1 MPNRIIKESVCTSD
15 TLDELSWFEEVVFY
29 RLLVN
34 CDDYGRM
41 DGRAAIVKSRLF
53 PLKSNVTERSIT
65 EALNKLSTV
74 GLVTMYEYDGRPY
87 LQLVTWERHQSI
99 RAKKSKYPSPESGVK
114 TSASNRVQ
122 VQANAPVIQSNPN
135 PIQSESESNARTREN
150 TPKEGF
156 EQFWTVYPKQYGK
169 PEAMREWTA
178 LSPDTAL
185 CSKIV
190 ATVERQCQSKDW
202 QQENGKY
209 IPNPAKYLRERRW
222 EGVKLPTKR
231 DQASFNA
238 MDLDNDIRPLPLI
251 SRGDEHG

>member
-99 RAKKSKYPSPESGVK
+99 RAKKSKDPSPESGV
-114 TSASNRVQ
+114 
-122 VQANAPVIQSNPN
+122 
-135 PIQSESESNARTREN
+135 
-150 TPKEGF
+150 
-156 EQFWTVYPKQYGK
+156 
-169 PEAMREWTA
+169 
-178 LSPDTAL
+178 
-185 CSKIV
+185 
-190 ATVERQCQSKDW
+190 
-202 QQENGKY
+202 
-209 IPNPAKYLRERRW
+209 
-222 EGVKLPTKR
+222 
-231 DQASFNA
+231 
-238 MDLDNDIRPLPLI
+238 
-251 SRGDEHG
+251 

>member
-65 EALNKLSTV
+65 EALNKLSIV

-114 TSASNRVQ
+114 TSASNRMQ

-135 PIQSESESNARTREN
+135 PIQSESESNTRTREN

-169 PEAMREWTA
+169 PEAMREWIA

-185 CSKIV
+185 CSKIIT
-190 ATVERQCQSKDW
+190 TVERQCQSKDW

-222 EGVKLPTKR
+222 EGVKLPMKR